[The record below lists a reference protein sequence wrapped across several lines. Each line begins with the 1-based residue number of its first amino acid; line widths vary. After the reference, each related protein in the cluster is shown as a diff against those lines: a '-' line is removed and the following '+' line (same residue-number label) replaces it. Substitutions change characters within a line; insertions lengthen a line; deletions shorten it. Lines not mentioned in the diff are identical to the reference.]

1 LKPPVRLVGA
11 ALLALGLTGLGP
23 PQTYGDLDAPYDG
36 LFHFAR
42 IRYAGGGER
51 GFQRRGDAPWSHD
64 WPRADRNFVKII
76 DEVTFVRTL
85 TTGSNTFALDDPELF
100 RFPLAYLV
108 EPGFWNPT
116 DEEAR
121 ALGEYLSKG
130 GFLVVDDFRGPYE
143 LENLRLQ
150 LGRVLPEAEVVL
162 LDESEEIFDSFFRIV
177 PSEVIP
183 PYGGQPATW
192 YGVYED
198 NDRTRRLQVI
208 INHNNDLMEYW
219 EYSDY
224 GFYPID
230 LSNEAYKLGVN
241 YVVYALTH

>member
-1 LKPPVRLVGA
+1 MKQASRGAGA
-11 ALLALGLTGLGP
+11 ALVLLTLTGLGP
-23 PQTYGDLDAPYDG
+23 PQGYRNPDAPYDG

-42 IRYAGGGER
+42 VRYGGDEPGFRRR
-51 GFQRRGDAPWSHD
+51 GGDAPWSHD
-64 WPRADRNFVKII
+64 WPRADHNFTKII
-76 DEVTFVRTL
+76 DEVTLVRTL
-85 TTGSNTFALDDPELF
+85 VTGSNTFALDDPELF

-116 DEEAR
+116 DAEAR
-121 ALGEYLSKG
+121 ALGEYLRKG

-143 LENLRLQ
+143 LENLRIQ
-150 LGRVLPEAEVVL
+150 LRRALPEAEMIL

-183 PYGGQPATW
+183 PYGGQPAAW
-192 YGVYED
+192 YGIYED

-208 INHNNDLMEYW
+208 VNHNNDLMEYW